1 MTKFRS
7 LVDVWGPGKVYNDNN
22 FDHDLF
28 ATEGSVN
35 AFETEHALRVLFV
48 GASVAQ
54 AVERANLTGRNEVFL
69 GFDDLTHD
77 RLLELAP
84 DVVLSPMVTSQFDC
98 LELAHRL
105 HGFGF
110 QGRYRAIA
118 PDLPRPELVRNEVR
132 GQFPTLD
139 FDVLMV
145 APEETRVRA
154 AF

>member
-1 MTKFRS
+1 MTKFGS
-7 LVDVWGPGKVYNDNN
+7 LADVGALEKVYNDNN

-28 ATEGSVN
+28 GAEASVT
-35 AFETEHALRVLFV
+35 AFETEHALSVLFV
-48 GASVAQ
+48 GATVAE
-54 AVERANLTGRNEVFL
+54 AVERANLTGRNEVFV
-69 GFDDLTHD
+69 GFDELTQD

-84 DVVLSPMVTSQFDC
+84 DVVLSPMVTRQFDC

-105 HGFGF
+105 HAFGF

-145 APEETRVRA
+145 APQEARVRTG
-154 AF
+154 